1 MRAVTLA
8 DTLPAVRWRPVWRG
22 VAPKRLSS
30 EFPVDHAS
38 RTGWGRT
45 VRPPWYGGH
54 GRRTVGR
61 GAARGRPGRAARP
74 VTPTSV
80 PVPGRGGR
88 AEAVVGWLGRA
99 RRRRGRDVAASPT
112 AKPRGRAAERVVG
125 TGSGS
130 REPRRPAGGGL
141 APLSRQ
147 PARKACPPPMRCESA
162 TYRQAVPAAPVVSGP
177 RRRGEDG
184 GLGPRPCTVRPCRP
198 RLTSRA
204 VPGRNSRRPPL
215 AAVLDERPRP
225 RPASWWFVA
234 GRVTDR
240 SVDKSTSRRGPRRPC
255 GRWCWCRRRRGVG
268 RAPARTTGV
277 GRWVTIWEP

>member
-1 MRAVTLA
+1 MNPSPGLGQPATTTRPELA
-8 DTLPAVRWRPVWRG
+8 GLGA
-22 VAPKRLSS
+22 
-30 EFPVDHAS
+30 
-38 RTGWGRT
+38 RT

-130 REPRRPAGGGL
+130 RDPRRSAGGGL
-141 APLSRQ
+141 APLF
-147 PARKACPPPMRCESA
+147 PP
-162 TYRQAVPAAPVVSGP
+162 
-177 RRRGEDG
+177 
-184 GLGPRPCTVRPCRP
+184 
-198 RLTSRA
+198 
-204 VPGRNSRRPPL
+204 
-215 AAVLDERPRP
+215 
-225 RPASWWFVA
+225 
-234 GRVTDR
+234 
-240 SVDKSTSRRGPRRPC
+240 SRRGRRARRRCAVSPPPTVKRFPRRPWSV
-255 GRWCWCRRRRGVG
+255 GLAGGAKTAAWVRGP
-268 RAPARTTGV
+268 APFDRVAHG
-277 GRWVTIWEP
+277 